1 LTKIFDLFDMD
12 GSGSIDDYEFI
23 CGLALFMKTKIEQ
36 RLEAVFQLF
45 DKNASQTCDKTEFQD
60 MVEAVLSLNRTAPL
74 EPKKLQDKIKELKE
88 TYFLDSEYV
97 TMDVFTQMAIYD
109 TEMRG
114 AFLDIGIF
122 TQEELD
128 ALGTDPDV
136 AAEQGKFDEYMAA
149 EEVGDQSMP
158 TGPVAIKGMDQLG
171 FNKTELGMFQTE
183 AVDQGDQFMAVKPW
197 IGVIKNGVPTWYK
210 PSKGESDA
218 PNAFLEM
225 KYIHGY
231 RCHDTRNNIF
241 YTPEGKLVYHT
252 AKVGIQ
258 LDPRENKQQFVVKNV
273 DDIIAMDCW
282 KNLCATGDI
291 TNKPALVLWDNV
303 TMEAKAVLIGVLR
316 KGIAMICFSKDG
328 SKLACASM
336 DQDFSIMIFDVQK
349 LLNQERESSL
359 VSDNR
364 GCSSHLQRS
373 SREALRPQV

>member
-1 LTKIFDLFDMD
+1 MTKVFELFDMD

-36 RLEAVFQLF
+36 RLEAIFQLF
-45 DKNASQTCDKTEFQD
+45 DKNSSQTCDREEFKD
-60 MVEAVLSLNRTAPL
+60 LVEAILSLNRTQAI
-74 EPKKLQDKIKELKE
+74 EADKLNTKIKQLKDGFFMDTEL
-88 TYFLDSEYV
+88 V
-97 TMDVFTQMAIYD
+97 TMDLFTQMAMYD
-109 TEMRG
+109 TDMRD

-122 TQEELD
+122 TKEDIE
-128 ALGTDPDV
+128 ALGSDPDV
-136 AAEQGKFDEYMAA
+136 AAEQEKFDEYMVA
-149 EEVGDQSMP
+149 EEAGDQSMP
-158 TGPVAIKGMDQLG
+158 AGPMPIKGLDQLG
-171 FNKTELGMFQTE
+171 FAKTEMGMFETE

-218 PNAFLEM
+218 PNASLEM
-225 KYIHGY
+225 KYIYGY

-258 LDPRENKQQFVVKNV
+258 LDTRENKQKFVVKNV

-336 DQDFSIMIFDVQK
+336 DQDFSILIFDVQK
-349 LLNQERESSL
+349 LLNQERESKSIFIH
-359 VSDNR
+359 R
-364 GCSSHLQRS
+364 GCDCHLQRPS
-373 SREALRPQV
+373 